1 MNKRRYSVNEIVSI
15 SALVGLFLFMLFAAV
30 ETKSSTTAGETA
42 SLPEYVND
50 VVDFVEASIE
60 FVPEMNRGPSDIYI
74 KFEGL
79 DGEVLD
85 ENHRNW
91 CEVIALDQAHSMSTS
106 GSGLIRQKVSP
117 IFEDIQI
124 VKTIDKVSPKLAE
137 AVCKGT
143 VYPTVEIHVTAQ
155 AFGTSRITYLAYELK
170 NVLVTSYAVDVAS
183 QSDDAPREEV
193 TLNFEQIKV
202 TYTEFDS
209 TGKTK
214 GNVEYTWTIEQ
225 PQV

>member
-1 MNKRRYSVNEIVSI
+1 MKKRRYSINEIVSI
-15 SALVGLFLFMLFAAV
+15 SALVGLFLFMLFAAAG
-30 ETKSSTTAGETA
+30 TKNSTTAGETTT
-42 SLPEYVND
+42 SPEQIYD
-50 VVDFVEASIE
+50 MVDFVEASVE
-60 FVPEMNRGPSDIYI
+60 FVPETNRGPSDIYI

-85 ENHRNW
+85 ENHRDW
-91 CEVIALDQAHSMSTS
+91 CELISLDQAHSMSIS
-106 GSGLIRQKVSP
+106 SSGLLRQKVSP
-117 IFEDIQI
+117 IFEDIRI

-137 AVCKGT
+137 AVCNGT
-143 VYPTVEIHVTAQ
+143 VYPAVEIHVTAQ
-155 AFGTSRITYLAYELK
+155 SFGTSRVTYLAYELK
-170 NVLVTSYAVDVAS
+170 NVLVTSYAVGVTS

-214 GNVEYTWTIEQ
+214 GNIEYSWVIEQ
-225 PQV
+225 PQD